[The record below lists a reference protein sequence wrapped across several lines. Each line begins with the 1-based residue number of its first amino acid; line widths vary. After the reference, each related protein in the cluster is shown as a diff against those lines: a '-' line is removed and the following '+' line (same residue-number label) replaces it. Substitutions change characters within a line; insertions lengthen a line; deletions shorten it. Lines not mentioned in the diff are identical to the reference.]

1 MKEIELN
8 EITES
13 AHKDYAPVELS
24 NGITISASRDVKDDT
39 YLVEGTIKKGQK
51 DIGRFVMDEEHG
63 RLFVNVNSDDLPRNS
78 KREIVETISAII
90 LQLVPEETAEE
101 SAQ

>member
-24 NGITISASRDVKDDT
+24 NGISVSASRDVKDDT
-39 YLVEGTIKKGQK
+39 YLV
-51 DIGRFVMDEEHG
+51 VMDEEHG